1 MTFNAIMLTILICAM
16 VAAFCLG
23 FLIGQWKYRNYIL
36 KMVTGMIPVLP
47 ESKKNNGDEGNGYH

>member
-1 MTFNAIMLTILICAM
+1 MTFNAILFTILICAM

-36 KMVTGMIPVLP
+36 KMLDAMVPVLP
-47 ESKKNNGDEGNGYH
+47 EHKKNGDEGNGNH